1 MKYNTKE
8 ECNKFFTNP
17 GDRYVQE
24 YDTIV
29 EPNGR
34 IILKESGKKDLFQ
47 EIQSWRDQTDMHW
60 VLQQMALG
68 QYPKR
73 ENLMYG
79 DFSEAPENMVQAM
92 QMMINAEKAFYDL
105 PLDTRK
111 KFDNDYK
118 QWMVMASSDYE
129 QFGKLM
135 GFVQDPEEIKPVDVK
150 GDNEE

>member
-1 MKYNTKE
+1 MKYNSKE
-8 ECNKFFTNP
+8 DCNKFFTNP

-68 QYPKR
+68 QYPQR

-150 GDNEE
+150 GDNE

>member
-68 QYPKR
+68 QYPQR

-135 GFVQDPEEIKPVDVK
+135 GFVQDPEEINPVDVK